1 MLIFFFKYHFTKLST
16 KLQRAILPGNGC
28 DGCEMLLSDG
38 SDGNLRPVAG
48 MRRKRASRPV

>member
-1 MLIFFFKYHFTKLST
+1 
-16 KLQRAILPGNGC
+16 
-28 DGCEMLLSDG
+28 MLLSDG